1 MKRLLFF
8 AFWILLW
15 CGSGCKS
22 SKTGGTSGTGM
33 FKKQVLVG
41 VNIQSIEVMKY
52 PLYGKD
58 GEKWDPMAP
67 FTTEPDLYIQM
78 SQLGN
83 MIYKSEVKEDVKQ
96 SSGIVFTSNLP
107 FEIRAYTN
115 EVLLE
120 LFDEDGISTDDNV
133 GYLSFRPYD
142 YEKKNSIELIT
153 SDQSTMIRLG
163 VSWIY
168 VDK

>member
-1 MKRLLFF
+1 MNKRLLTMLFF
-8 AFWILLW
+8 GLMFIV
-15 CGSGCKS
+15 SCKTVHTEP
-22 SKTGGTSGTGM
+22 KKGI

-41 VNIQSIEVMKY
+41 MTVQSIELLKF
-52 PLYGKD
+52 PLYGRD

-67 FTTEPDLYIQM
+67 FATDPDLYVQM

-83 MIYKSEVKEDVKQ
+83 VIYKSEVREDCEEA
-96 SSGIVFTSNLP
+96 TSIKFLLNLP

-115 EVLLE
+115 DVVFE
-120 LFDEDGISTDDNV
+120 LFDEDGVSSDDNV
-133 GYLSFRPYD
+133 GYFSFRPYD
-142 YEKKNSIELIT
+142 FEKKNTIEL
-153 SDQSTMIRLG
+153 SSADQSMLVRLG